1 MVEEKL
7 IGKIIHYFPKVGAA
21 VVKLDDD
28 LKIGDKIKLKHGEEE
43 FEQEVTSMQFD
54 HKPVEV
60 AKKGE
65 EVGLKVEKKVKEN
78 WEVYKVID

>member
-7 IGKIIHYFPKVGAA
+7 IGKVIHYFPRVGAA

-28 LKIGDKIKLKHGEEE
+28 LKIGDRIKLKHGEEE

-78 WEVYKVID
+78 WEVYKVIE